1 MHYHSVWD
9 QSSSSSSSVDSSTPI
24 NSWLPLKNGVTIGT
38 EQDDM
43 QYVRALLGGTN
54 KDLLFIIYL
63 PNHLDVLQ
71 LPSFKYL
78 TKATLPF
85 KLKEYGFS
93 FVNMSTH
100 MLLFSYKNDVLSIT
114 YDETKSTFRFQ
125 SFPVNCPSFQNL
137 IGYSYLSFKELVVL
151 FGG

>member
-24 NSWLPLKNGVTIGT
+24 NSWLSLKDGVTIGT
-38 EQDDM
+38 QQDDM
-43 QYVRALLGGTN
+43 KYVRALIGGTN

-78 TKATLPF
+78 TQTTLPF
-85 KLKEYGFS
+85 NLKDYGFS
-93 FVNMSTH
+93 FVNMCTH
-100 MLLFSYKNDVLSIT
+100 MLLFSCGNDVLSIT
-114 YDETKSTFRFQ
+114 YDETNSTFSFQ
-125 SFPVNCPSFQNL
+125 SFPVNFPSFQNL
-137 IGYSYLSFKELVVL
+137 S
-151 FGG
+151 